1 MENLTSRTH
10 PNMAGM
16 LTTAE
21 VVSKESIGASKQAE
35 AVQLSLGLLEL
46 SKHTEAVQLKTN
58 LPSNCNHASESRK

>member
-1 MENLTSRTH
+1 
-10 PNMAGM
+10 MAGM

-35 AVQLSLGLLEL
+35 AVQLPLGLLEL
-46 SKHTEAVQLKTN
+46 SKHAEAVQLKTN